1 MRRTHVISARRTVA
15 PRAGPDPRQQRPVLN
30 GAAIC
35 LRAGWTGALG
45 PAGLG
50 APSLRPWGLLAWAP
64 CPCVLTGSEPWCPC
78 QCLWLPPSGSSQS
91 RWPWVEGQ
99 PASRSAAWA
108 PLRLPGPRLAVGG
121 GVASTGGS
129 AGGPAHRGASP
140 EQRGRVLGPW
150 GASASSSGSVVP
162 SRDSPGRTRG
172 CPHGSPLSRGC
183 PQPAALRSPGPGW
196 AGHPS
201 FTAQGAR
208 ILQGDFYTEMP
219 LEPVW
224 GQNSDMSSI

>member
-15 PRAGPDPRQQRPVLN
+15 PRAGPDPRQQRPVLS

-91 RWPWVEGQ
+91 RWPWVEGR

-129 AGGPAHRGASP
+129 AGGPAHRGTSP
-140 EQRGRVLGPW
+140 EQRGAARAGPAGGLGVLLGQCGPLQRQPW
-150 GASASSSGSVVP
+150 QDPRLPPWESPVTWVSAAGSTEVPRPGLGGAPVLHCA
-162 SRDSPGRTRG
+162 G
-172 CPHGSPLSRGC
+172 C
-183 PQPAALRSPGPGW
+183 
-196 AGHPS
+196 
-201 FTAQGAR
+201 
-208 ILQGDFYTEMP
+208 
-219 LEPVW
+219 
-224 GQNSDMSSI
+224 

>member
-50 APSLRPWGLLAWAP
+50 APSLCPHWLRALVSLSVPLAP
-64 CPCVLTGSEPWCPC
+64 TFRVLSEP
-78 QCLWLPPSGSSQS
+78 
-91 RWPWVEGQ
+91 V
-99 PASRSAAWA
+99 
-108 PLRLPGPRLAVGG
+108 AVGG
-121 GVASTGGS
+121 GPASLAVCSLGPTAPAWAPSRCGRRCGLHGGFS
-129 AGGPAHRGASP
+129 RRTRTQRCEPRAEGWGACWARGGPRRPPRAVWSP
-140 EQRGRVLGPW
+140 L
-150 GASASSSGSVVP
+150 
-162 SRDSPGRTRG
+162 RDSPGRTRG
-172 CPHGSPLSRGC
+172 CPRGSPLSRGC

-208 ILQGDFYTEMP
+208 ILQGDFYTERRP
-219 LEPVW
+219 
-224 GQNSDMSSI
+224 